1 MSLGSI
7 STEAHESL
15 ALAMNKLGGK
25 SNTGEGGEDPI
36 DLNLLKMVVLKD
48 RQSNKWLQ
56 VGLVSP
62 CGI

>member
-25 SNTGEGGEDPI
+25 SNTGREVRILSVSNPWKMENPKDQQ
-36 DLNLLKMVVLKD
+36 LN
-48 RQSNKWLQ
+48 R
-56 VGLVSP
+56 
-62 CGI
+62 